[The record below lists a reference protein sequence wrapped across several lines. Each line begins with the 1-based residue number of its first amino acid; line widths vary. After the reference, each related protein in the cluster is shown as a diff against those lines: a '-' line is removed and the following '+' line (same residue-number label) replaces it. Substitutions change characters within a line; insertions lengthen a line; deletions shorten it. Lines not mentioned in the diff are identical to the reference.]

1 MAANVMRA
9 ANNAGDVVPEEEL
22 NLGCLV
28 TMLDS
33 ITSVGRKCAM
43 AVVNQTK
50 STWTSKG
57 VYFNSGNSDA
67 VLPETVKNN
76 EALLYAA
83 KKKTGPYATGTSGV
97 LTYQMP
103 DNKTLA
109 VHWNVPFNFVVYK
122 NVWNVRVYPGDKQA
136 NHDLWKEL
144 HGTRGDMAVGGNG
157 NWHQLKVGEGY
168 VARGSMANTGSAAL
182 QIRIF
187 CENESR
193 VQSPEGEN
201 GVHA

>member
-1 MAANVMRA
+1 MKAT
-9 ANNAGDVVPEEEL
+9 NNAGDVVPGEEL
-22 NLGCLV
+22 KLGCLIS
-28 TMLDS
+28 MLDS
-33 ITSVGRKCAM
+33 ISSVGRKCAM

-67 VLPETVKNN
+67 VLPETVKNK

-103 DNKTLA
+103 DDKTLA

-122 NVWNVRVYPGDKQA
+122 NVWNVRVYPGDKKA

-144 HGTRGDMAVGGNG
+144 HGTRGDMAIRGDGS
-157 NWHQLKVGEGY
+157 WHDLKVGEGY
-168 VARGSMANTGSAAL
+168 VARGSMASTGSAAL
-182 QIRIF
+182 EIRIF
-187 CENESR
+187 RENESSA
-193 VQSPEGEN
+193 QSPEGED
-201 GVHA
+201 GVHT